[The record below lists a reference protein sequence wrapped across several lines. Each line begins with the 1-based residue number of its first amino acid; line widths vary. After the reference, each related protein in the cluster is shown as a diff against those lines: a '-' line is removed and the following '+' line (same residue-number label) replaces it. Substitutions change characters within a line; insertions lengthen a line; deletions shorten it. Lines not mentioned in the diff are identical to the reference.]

1 MTYNRSGEKDS
12 TARLAGLVPVLQAWH
27 KKKVFYFID
36 VWEILPYVFCQGD
49 LETFYQLFFW
59 SDLYAT
65 LGTPAY
71 METCFQY
78 KQASVEKSYPFYL
91 DVR

>member
-1 MTYNRSGEKDS
+1 MY
-12 TARLAGLVPVLQAWH
+12 
-27 KKKVFYFID
+27 
-36 VWEILPYVFCQGD
+36 FCQGD